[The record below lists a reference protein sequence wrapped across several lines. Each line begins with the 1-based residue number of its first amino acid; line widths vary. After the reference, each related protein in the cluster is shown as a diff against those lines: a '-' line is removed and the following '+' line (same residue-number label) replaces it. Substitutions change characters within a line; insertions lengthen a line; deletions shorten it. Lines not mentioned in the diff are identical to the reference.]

1 MLLSDLACAS
11 LFLRNILF
19 YYAVLQ
25 EQQVFLHFWSAPIHT
40 VFLIVFCLILKVIK
54 KLYFPPFIACRKV
67 QPCLELSVCDIVRRV
82 PQKCFPFPRF

>member
-1 MLLSDLACAS
+1 ML
-11 LFLRNILF
+11 F
-19 YYAVLQ
+19 LQ

-67 QPCLELSVCDIVRRV
+67 QLCLEL
-82 PQKCFPFPRF
+82 